1 MTFGVKEILLEDLV
15 PLFEY
20 KLTDAAKRLGISVST
35 LKRVCRKLGI
45 PRWPYRKIS
54 SLHRK
59 YRIKK
64 DPKCLTRIEE
74 IKANPSCLV
83 KNRGSRMHLKI
94 KSRIEIKHLLSHPTP
109 KDFSLG
115 FDSETI
121 RLPSFRELCNM
132 LEKHH
137 ILSE

>member
-1 MTFGVKEILLEDLV
+1 MTEILLEDLV

-20 KLTDAAKRLGISVST
+20 KLTDAAKRLGISVSK
-35 LKRVCRKLGI
+35 LKCVCRKLGI

-59 YRIKK
+59 YQMKK
-64 DPKCLTRIEE
+64 DPKFLKRIEE

-83 KNRGSRMHLKI
+83 KNWSGKTRTIRKI
-94 KSRIEIKHLLSHPTP
+94 RSLVEFEELLNHN
-109 KDFSLG
+109 FSG
-115 FDSETI
+115 ETTI
-121 RLPSFRELCNM
+121 WVGRLPSFRELCNM

>member
-1 MTFGVKEILLEDLV
+1 MTEILLEDLV

-20 KLTDAAKRLGISVST
+20 RLIDAANKLGVST
-35 LKRVCRKLGI
+35 SKLRCVCRKLGI

-59 YRIKK
+59 YQMKK
-64 DPKCLTRIEE
+64 DPKFLKRIEE

-83 KNRGSRMHLKI
+83 KNWSGKTRTIRKI
-94 KSRIEIKHLLSHPTP
+94 RSLVEFEELLNHN
-109 KDFSLG
+109 FSG
-115 FDSETI
+115 ETTTRVG

-132 LEKHH
+132 LKKHH

>member
-1 MTFGVKEILLEDLV
+1 MTEILLEDLV

-20 KLTDAAKRLGISVST
+20 KLTDAAKRLGISVSK
-35 LKRVCRKLGI
+35 LKCVCRKLGI

-94 KSRIEIKHLLSHPTP
+94 KPRIEIKHLLSHPTP
-109 KDFSLG
+109 KDFG
-115 FDSETI
+115 SETI